1 MFCIQRHRTQTI
13 VLNTS
18 DGPIEIMVTEGRA
31 RLSVKAPASVQIMR
45 GETLELAKAAQKVLI

>member
-1 MFCIQRHRTQTI
+1 MLCFLRRKNETI

-31 RLSVKAPASVQIMR
+31 RLSVKAPDNVQIMR
-45 GETLELAKAAQKVLI
+45 GELLELAKKQQRVLI